1 MSRNPFTLWPVVS
14 VSFLISF
21 LVGMWIGSTI
31 EPQST
36 LGNIVVMITFFGGL
50 LLVVRPL
57 VQSFREASDI
67 TMLSTQ
73 FGVGVS
79 CLFLAGG
86 VALTAL

>member
-50 LLVVRPL
+50 LLVVYNAVDAIWGRSEL
-57 VQSFREASDI
+57 LISSWW
-67 TMLSTQ
+67 
-73 FGVGVS
+73 S
-79 CLFLAGG
+79 CINS
-86 VALTAL
+86 ALN